1 MRKEEKL
8 PYIKKENREEI
19 DPFVEKLFDHL
30 ETKGDMNYAITKL
43 LHKYI
48 KREGLKYS
56 NLNDA
61 IGIVE
66 CVKLELYRKVV
77 VNYENIKIEEN
88 GDIEL

>member
-1 MRKEEKL
+1 M
-8 PYIKKENREEI
+8 PYIKQENRKKI
-19 DPFVEKLFDHL
+19 DPFVEKLFDFL
-30 ETKGDMNYAITKL
+30 ETRGDMNYAITKL

-48 KREGLKYS
+48 KREGLRYG

-66 CVKLELYRKVV
+66 CVKQELYRKVV
-77 VNYENIKIEEN
+77 VNYEDLKIKDN